1 MDETRALFSIGVVRD
16 VYLIGGSLLAATAL
30 GSQASEAFVYGE
42 TVYVTRVDGG
52 IEPFHA
58 HARAMPD
65 ATQADT

>member
-1 MDETRALFSIGVVRD
+1 MYE
-16 VYLIGGSLLAATAL
+16 
-30 GSQASEAFVYGE
+30 E